1 VPLALKKS
9 GNAKGE
15 ADDGEQAL
23 RMAHGVGRYVDESK
37 EGETMMRHSE
47 TMRAASR
54 LLLSHLIVCLLAA
67 LAAVVVL
74 VGVLGPIKVVHAAEV
89 ASPVEGENFANQPD
103 PGTLVVTDSTRGYS
117 GNRALKFTA
126 DVTASHTVNCSQ
138 VCNVVLRARGGQS
151 GGEPTLSVRAGNS
164 TTLTQAITS
173 SALADYTFDVN
184 IPARTD
190 TVLSVTAGNVATGRN
205 TFLDIATFPASDGG
219 GGTTD
224 TDGDGVIDSADNCVN
239 IKNAGQN
246 DQDGD
251 GLGNPCDDDRDGD
264 GVLNVDDPAPTD
276 PNIPGTTPDPQCSDL
291 SDNDGDGLIDLDD
304 PGCSSSSDNDETNTT
319 TGSARL
325 VGAGDIATSGSAAT
339 ATGDLIDARPD
350 ARVFT
355 AGDNA
360 YPNGSPS
367 DYTNK
372 YHPAWG
378 PFKNRTSPS
387 PGNHEYNTSGASA
400 YKSYF
405 GSVAGL
411 RSVNPTYY
419 VYTLGAWRVYA
430 LDSNISMA
438 IGSDQ
443 YNFVQTD
450 LATNGALCEL
460 AYWHHP
466 IASSGQ
472 HGNNAV
478 ARPIFALFDAQGGDL
493 VLNGHDHNYERF
505 TKINS
510 SGQVSAS
517 GVRQI
522 VVGTGG
528 AGLRG
533 EGFVQLGSEVRNFD
547 THGIV
552 DINLS
557 STGYSGKFVPVPGK
571 TFSDS
576 FSGTCGTT

>member
-1 VPLALKKS
+1 MQVQPQIK
-9 GNAKGE
+9 
-15 ADDGEQAL
+15 
-23 RMAHGVGRYVDESK
+23 
-37 EGETMMRHSE
+37 HS
-47 TMRAASR
+47 
-54 LLLSHLIVCLLAA
+54 HPIFCLLAA
-67 LAAVVVL
+67 LAAGAVL
-74 VGVLGPIKVVHAAEV
+74 GVLGPIKVVHAADV
-89 ASPVEGENFANQPD
+89 TVEGEDFAEQPN

-117 GNRALKFTA
+117 GNQALKFTA
-126 DVTASHTVNCSQ
+126 NVTASHTGNCSQ
-138 VCNVVLRARGGQS
+138 VCDVVLRARGGQS
-151 GGEPTLSVRAGNS
+151 GGEPTLSVRVGNVV
-164 TTLTQAITS
+164 TEPQAITS
-173 SALADYTFDVN
+173 SALADYTFHVTLPQN
-184 IPARTD
+184 TTN

-205 TFLDIATFPASDGG
+205 AFLDIATFPASDGG

-224 TDGDGVIDSADNCVN
+224 TDGDGVIDSADNCAN
-239 IKNAGQN
+239 IKNAGQK

-264 GVLNVDDPAPTD
+264 GVPNVDDPAPTD

-325 VGAGDIATSGSAAT
+325 VGAGDIATNGSAAT

-360 YPNGSPS
+360 YPDGSAS
-367 DYTNK
+367 DFTNN
-372 YHPAWG
+372 YEPTWG

-387 PGNHEYNTSGASA
+387 PGNHEYNTSGASG
-400 YKSYF
+400 YKNYF

-419 VYTLGAWRVYA
+419 AYTLGAWRVYA

-438 IGSDQ
+438 IGSAQ
-443 YNFVQTD
+443 YNFVQND
-450 LATNGALCEL
+450 LANNGARCEL

-505 TKINS
+505 TKIDS

-522 VVGTGG
+522 IVGTGG

-533 EGFVQLGSEVRNFD
+533 EGFVQIGSEVRNFD

-557 STGYSGKFVPVPGK
+557 STGYSGKFVPVPGFGSF
-571 TFSDS
+571 TDS